1 MFVLRIIYDIF
12 IVVIMIN
19 CVLSDQLIKKD
30 ILFVSDIYIVFEKI
44 NYLLIIQ
51 MIVDYQVLFESIYYF
66 CFLVVN
72 KKLCLVGIVIVKD
85 VIGKSEYLIV
95 DKVMIKDFNV
105 VKKMMSV
112 VSVSY

>member
-1 MFVLRIIYDIF
+1 M
-12 IVVIMIN
+12 
-19 CVLSDQLIKKD
+19 
-30 ILFVSDIYIVFEKI
+30 
-44 NYLLIIQ
+44 
-51 MIVDYQVLFESIYYF
+51 
-66 CFLVVN
+66 
-72 KKLCLVGIVIVKD
+72 GIVIVKD